1 MTDKINKTLKYI
13 GEWQKKDYTKLTKK
27 DFAKDYTK
35 FTEDFEYFV
44 EKLELTHDEADDILS
59 KLNAK
64 IAEEKG
70 LSKEFTQYA
79 ADFFVITIEDFKD
92 DNENEDSRKY
102 LIKD

>member
-1 MTDKINKTLKYI
+1 MA
-13 GEWQKKDYTKLTKK
+13 KKRLYKAYKK
-27 DFAKDYTK
+27 RFCKRYTK

-102 LIKD
+102 LIKE